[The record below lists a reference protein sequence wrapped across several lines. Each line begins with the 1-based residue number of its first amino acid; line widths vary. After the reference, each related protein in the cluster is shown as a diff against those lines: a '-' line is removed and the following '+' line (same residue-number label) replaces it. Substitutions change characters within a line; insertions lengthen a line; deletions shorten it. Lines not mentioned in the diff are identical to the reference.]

1 MNVNFGSKD
10 GVIIIEVRGRLESGD
25 ALGFEQTV
33 RTGIDEAAHA
43 VIMDCGELVYISSA
57 GLRAVLMTA
66 KNLQKRETP
75 FIVCA
80 LPDNVGEVFRISGL
94 DKIIAVQPSR
104 AEALASLDS

>member
-1 MNVNFGSKD
+1 MDINFARKD
-10 GVIIIEVRGRLESGD
+10 DVVIIEVKGRLESGD
-25 ALGFEQTV
+25 ALGFEQSV
-33 RTGIDEAAHA
+33 RTGIDEAARA
-43 VIMDCGELVYISSA
+43 VVMDCGGLAYISSA
-57 GLRAVLMTA
+57 GLRAVLMAA

-75 FIVCA
+75 FVVCA